1 MFKHQNWSINPA
13 AILFAILLAAVIA
26 CNSAVQV
33 PATPSFSNNTESVP
47 LPDTPTPPPKSFV
60 PGDPTATPLG
70 TDITDPNF
78 IKGVAAFNDEN
89 YEETITLMS
98 AVIGSNRDVAP
109 PYRYR
114 GLSYWYL
121 EDCKSALRDFEQA
134 VAINPEY
141 AAWAGR
147 GLANSCFE
155 NWDQALKDYD
165 KALSIDPSLA
175 FVHHNLGSH
184 YFYEGDYEKALEEHS
199 RSVAIDPTRSGT
211 WTARAEAL
219 TKLGQYGECIISTT
233 RALEV
238 NPEEWFAYTNRAF
251 CNAMLENHSAAIEDY
266 EIFLAHDDMNVQTW
280 YNLGYSQYHSGM
292 NEEAVTS
299 YSKTLELDPSYY
311 QAYINRGL
319 AYVDLEKYE
328 EALADFNHALEFGDI
343 PFAYSGRGDAYYGL
357 KEYDMAIAEYEKA
370 IFMMQGGSSS
380 AHSYC
385 MVALNYY
392 ETGRYEDALNA
403 AKTGYDLNPACG
415 GQRVLEIQARSY
427 YALGDYEQAILYMN
441 KTIQIGEYTLGYYYR
456 GIMYHDAGKYEE
468 ALADLNT
475 FLSLTP
481 DKTTFIKEIAD
492 AQARVAELTP

>member
-1 MFKHQNWSINPA
+1 
-13 AILFAILLAAVIA
+13 
-26 CNSAVQV
+26 
-33 PATPSFSNNTESVP
+33 
-47 LPDTPTPPPKSFV
+47 
-60 PGDPTATPLG
+60 
-70 TDITDPNF
+70 
-78 IKGVAAFNDEN
+78 
-89 YEETITLMS
+89 
-98 AVIGSNRDVAP
+98 
-109 PYRYR
+109 
-114 GLSYWYL
+114 
-121 EDCKSALRDFEQA
+121 
-134 VAINPEY
+134 
-141 AAWAGR
+141 
-147 GLANSCFE
+147 
-155 NWDQALKDYD
+155 
-165 KALSIDPSLA
+165 
-175 FVHHNLGSH
+175 
-184 YFYEGDYEKALEEHS
+184 
-199 RSVAIDPTRSGT
+199 
-211 WTARAEAL
+211 
-219 TKLGQYGECIISTT
+219 
-233 RALEV
+233 
-238 NPEEWFAYTNRAF
+238 
-251 CNAMLENHSAAIEDY
+251 
-266 EIFLAHDDMNVQTW
+266 MNVQTW